1 MKKGQIYIFTA
12 LILIAIAFGVTTG
25 RVMVKPLS
33 PTFSQLHES
42 FMGEATIA
50 INNAVY
56 QNKNVSK
63 QLEDFATL
71 YSQYAKTKDPKFRY
85 LYVLAYQDK
94 MTIHNRL
101 GKEVFYNFQTLT
113 DNQVYYFDRKD
124 TITLTIDKINYPFK
138 LNPSENVQLKAIF
151 ISEKEGDKRIKV
163 YT

>member
-25 RVMVKPLS
+25 RAMVKPLS
-33 PTFSQLHES
+33 PTFSQLHET
-42 FMGEATIA
+42 FMSEATIA

-56 QNKNVSK
+56 EDKNVTK
-63 QLEDFATL
+63 QLEDFTRTF
-71 YSQYAKTKDPKFRY
+71 SHYAKTKDPQFKF
-85 LYVLAYQDK
+85 LYILAYHDK

-101 GKEVFYNFQTLT
+101 GKEVSYNFQTLS
-113 DNQVYYFDRKD
+113 DSSINYFDRKE
-124 TITLTIDKINYPFK
+124 TITLTMDKINYPFK

-151 ISEKEGDKRIKV
+151 ISEKEGDKRIKI